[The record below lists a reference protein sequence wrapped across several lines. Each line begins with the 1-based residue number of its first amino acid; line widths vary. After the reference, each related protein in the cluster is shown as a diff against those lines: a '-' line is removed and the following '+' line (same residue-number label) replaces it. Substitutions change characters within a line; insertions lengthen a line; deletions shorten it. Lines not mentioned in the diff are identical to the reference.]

1 MIENVDLGVII
12 AVTGL
17 EHSRSRVSYNLVSK
31 IKSTEGF
38 TEIWTSSSGAVDGS
52 VQFTHGGSLSSR
64 SAAA

>member
-17 EHSRSRVSYNLVSK
+17 EHSRSRVSYNLVSE

-38 TEIWTSSSGAVDGS
+38 TEICTSSSGAVDDS
-52 VQFTHGGSLSSR
+52 VRLTHGGSFSLR
-64 SAAA
+64 STAA